1 MIKIDNIEVFNFEGA
16 LRGMRNPMNSW
27 DKSDSNHIFEL
38 EKCQICDNK
47 FYNYIIGPNDLT
59 LAQKLI
65 AAGPEHSKFM
75 RQIFVSMDITAP
87 LYFTKEFDTYKVS
100 TVRNSCSTMHKIHSK
115 EFTLDDFSHEHL
127 IENLYNVE
135 GFLDVKEPL
144 GVLQQDIIP
153 ILNFYRKRYN
163 ETKDKD
169 YWWQLIQLLPSSY
182 NQKFTWTA
190 NYQILRNIYQQRR
203 NHKLDEWKDFC
214 RMIEELPYGKELI
227 CYNIGGNNSEV

>member
-1 MIKIDNIEVFNFEGA
+1 MIKIDNIDVFNFEGA

-27 DKSDSNHIFEL
+27 GKSDSEIKYYFDEC
-38 EKCQICDNK
+38 EGADKGI
-47 FYNYIIGPNDLT
+47 YRYTIGPNDLV

-65 AAGPEHSKFM
+65 AAGPEHAKFM

-87 LYFTKEFDTYKVS
+87 IYFAKEFDTYKVS

-115 EFTLDDFSHEHL
+115 EFTLDDFSYEHL
-127 IENLYNVE
+127 DGYSIDLLE
-135 GFLDVKEPL
+135 K
-144 GVLQQDIIP
+144 IIDR
-153 ILNFYRKRYN
+153 LNDNRKHYN

-203 NHKLDEWKDFC
+203 SHKLDEWRDFC
-214 RMIEELPYGKELI
+214 KMIEELPYSQELI
-227 CYNIGGNNSEV
+227 CYNIGGNENEA

>member
-27 DKSDSNHIFEL
+27 EKSDSIFEPMAMT
-38 EKCQICDNK
+38 
-47 FYNYIIGPNDLT
+47 IGPNDLA

-65 AAGPEHSKFM
+65 AAGPEHAKFM
-75 RQIFVSMDITAP
+75 RQIFISMDITAP

-127 IENLYNVE
+127 GDKEKQILLTTIEAM
-135 GFLDVKEPL
+135 
-144 GVLQQDIIP
+144 
-153 ILNFYRKRYN
+153 N
-163 ETKDKD
+163 ESRDAFVTWNENYKHDKKD

-203 NHKLDEWKDFC
+203 GHKLDEWKDFC
-214 RMIEELPYGKELI
+214 KMIEKLPYGKELI
-227 CYNIGGNNSEV
+227 CLEDK

>member
-16 LRGMRNPMNSW
+16 FRGMRNPMNSW
-27 DKSDSNHIFEL
+27 EKSDSEYKYENIRDSTG
-38 EKCQICDNK
+38 K
-47 FYNYIIGPNDLT
+47 YIIGPNDLI

-65 AAGPEHSKFM
+65 AAGPEHAKFM

-115 EFTLDDFSHEHL
+115 EFILDDFSHE
-127 IENLYNVE
+127 Y
-135 GFLDVKEPL
+135 LDGYSIDLLE
-144 GVLQQDIIP
+144 QIIDR
-153 ILNFYRKRYN
+153 LNDNRKHYN

-203 NHKLDEWKDFC
+203 GHKLDEWRDFC
-214 RMIEELPYGKELI
+214 KMIEKLPYGKEFI
-227 CYNIGGNNSEV
+227 CYKIDG